1 MTKSDNQHPTGDEQQ
16 QFAIRA
22 HRGVGFPAG
31 NFKKRLWPV
40 VEEFGIP
47 YVVALGTQADGH
59 TVFVSDHS
67 VGNASVMAS
76 VTDQIVSQVIDQ
88 LRQRGDLNKAAGTYS
103 FGPYKTFT
111 VREKKFRHVVD
122 APMKDRV
129 VHWMLY
135 QHLLPIWQPRFI
147 HDTYGNLPCRGTHAA
162 INRLAQFCRAQDAK
176 WALLRK
182 LITALID
189 SFKTDGQ
196 FDDLFAPDS
205 MYRRT
210 WAKGMPIGNLS
221 SQLLANIFLCD
232 FDHWVKETLRV
243 NRYIRYVDDMVI
255 VAATQDELLDI
266 RAAIVGKLAADGL
279 TIHPHKMRL
288 APAHMKKRLEIA

>member
-1 MTKSDNQHPTGDEQQ
+1 MKLVGEATEPH
-16 QFAIRA
+16 IR
-22 HRGVGFPAG
+22 VGFPAG

-88 LRQRGDLNKAAGTYS
+88 LRQRGDLNKAAATQILANPDMGGFKLKSQAQDLDTQLMQDIIKMPRDLRQTY
-103 FGPYKTFT
+103 GQNL
-111 VREKKFRHVVD
+111 REKKFRHVVD

-176 WALLRK
+176 WAL
-182 LITALID
+182 
-189 SFKTDGQ
+189 Q
-196 FDDLFAPDS
+196 
-205 MYRRT
+205 
-210 WAKGMPIGNLS
+210 
-221 SQLLANIFLCD
+221 
-232 FDHWVKETLRV
+232 
-243 NRYIRYVDDMVI
+243 
-255 VAATQDELLDI
+255 LDI
-266 RAAIVGKLAADGL
+266 SCAS
-279 TIHPHKMRL
+279 
-288 APAHMKKRLEIA
+288 